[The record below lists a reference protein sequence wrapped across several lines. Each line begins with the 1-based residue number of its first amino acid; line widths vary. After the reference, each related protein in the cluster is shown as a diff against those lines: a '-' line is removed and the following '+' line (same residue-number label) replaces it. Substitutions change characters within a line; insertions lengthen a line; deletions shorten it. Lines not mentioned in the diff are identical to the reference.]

1 MKFKAFKQG
10 LCIPFII
17 FLLLVVIIPMFF
29 IVYYAFT
36 DADGHF
42 TFSAATSFFTDLTQ
56 LNVLL
61 VSILIAAITTLICI
75 VIGFPIAWIL
85 ARRNLSKGSLI
96 VMLFVVPMWINFVL
110 RTGALRDL
118 LNTVLGWFGSSTG
131 ELPYLSAVIGL
142 VTDFLPF
149 TIIPLNSTLLKLDK
163 SQIEAAKDLG
173 CNPIKTFTKSIIP
186 QSMPGIISAC
196 SMVFMPAISAY
207 VITDVMS
214 ERQIMIFGNAVQI
227 AFDTNDWNGGSF
239 LALIMLLIIFVT
251 MIVTRK
257 FQDSSEKE
265 KASW

>member
-10 LCIPFII
+10 LCIPFVI

-36 DADGHF
+36 DSDGNF
-42 TFSAATSFFTDLTQ
+42 TFSAVSSFFTDITQ
-56 LNVLL
+56 LNVLF
-61 VSILIAAITTLICI
+61 VSVLISALTTLICI
-75 VIGFPIAWIL
+75 VIGFPIAWVL
-85 ARRNLSKGSLI
+85 AKRNLNKGSLI
-96 VMLFVVPMWINFVL
+96 VMLFVIPMWINFVL

-118 LNTVLGWFGSSTG
+118 LNIILGWFGSSTG
-131 ELPYLSAVIGL
+131 ELPYLSSIIGL
-142 VTDFLPF
+142 VFDFLPF

-173 CNPIKTFTKSIIP
+173 CNPFKTFTKSIIP
-186 QSMPGIISAC
+186 QAMPGIISAC

-239 LALIMLLIIFVT
+239 LALIMLIIIFVT
-251 MIVTRK
+251 MLITRK